1 MAESKQINFTI
12 VPGELPKEGR
22 TYANF
27 CAIART
33 PFDITLTF
41 CDVLPL
47 SEQDLQTAEADHV
60 VRAPV
65 KVAIALPL
73 AIVPSLITALQEHV
87 RALPDQAPPE
97 NWGTGPV
104 H

>member
-1 MAESKQINFTI
+1 MDDAKQINFRI

-22 TYANF
+22 IYANF

-41 CDVLPL
+41 CEVLPL
-47 SEQDLQTAEADHV
+47 SEGDLQKAEAEHV
-60 VRAPV
+60 VQAPV
-65 KVAIALPL
+65 KASIALPP
-73 AIVPSLITALQEHV
+73 AILPSLIAALQEHV
-87 RALPDQAPPE
+87 REQPAQAPE
-97 NWGTGPV
+97 NWGKGPI